1 MNGLRTILLV
11 MAGIACVG
19 CATGGQEEE
28 VEVRPVAREMVV
40 NGNNQFALELYSKLR
55 GGEDNLFFSPYS
67 VSTALAMVYAGA
79 RDATAEQMARALRYP
94 TEPEVLSDLGMAEEP
109 MTPEEFAA
117 AFGQIMR
124 DLNEQGS
131 EEAYELRIANAL
143 WAQEDFDFL
152 DSFVEFVESQYE
164 GRVRN
169 VDFVAATEQVRQRIN
184 AWVEEQTNG
193 KIQDLLSPGTVDV
206 MTRLVLTNAIYFKG
220 DWARQF
226 QEERTQEAA
235 FTLVGGETVQVPM
248 MNQRAEFGYAQA
260 DELQVL
266 RLPYVGEELSMIIL
280 LPSEA
285 DGIGQLEQQ
294 LSRGNLEDW
303 VNRLGE
309 REVIVSV
316 PKFEMTSKFSM
327 QGVLRSMGM
336 ARAFSDDADFS
347 GMTGRRNLFLSA
359 VIHQAYI
366 DVNEEGTEA
375 AAATGGV
382 MRLTSVGP
390 ERTPVFRADHPFIF
404 MIHEDTSG
412 SILFFGRVMNPQSEG

>member
-55 GGEDNLFFSPYS
+55 GGEENLFFSPYS

-94 TEPEVLSDLGMAEEP
+94 TAPEVLSDLGMAEEP

-235 FTLVGGETVQVPM
+235 FTLVGGQTVQVPM
-248 MNQRAEFGYAQA
+248 MNQRAEFGYAQT

-285 DGIGQLEQQ
+285 DGIGRIEQK

-375 AAATGGV
+375 AAATGAV
-382 MRLTSVGP
+382 MKLTSVGP
-390 ERTPVFRADHPFIF
+390 DRTPVFRADRPFIF
-404 MIHEDTSG
+404 MIREDTSG
-412 SILFFGRVMNPQSEG
+412 SILFFGRVMNPQSES